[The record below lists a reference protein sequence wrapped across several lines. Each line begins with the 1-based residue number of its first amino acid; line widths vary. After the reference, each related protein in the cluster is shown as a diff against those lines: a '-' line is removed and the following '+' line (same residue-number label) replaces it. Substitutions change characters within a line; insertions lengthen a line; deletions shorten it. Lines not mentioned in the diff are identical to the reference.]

1 MAEFRERN
9 DTFIWTDN
17 SNSNLPMTNVAWVTA
32 LLGPPGTG
40 RHFSDSLGGSR
51 GYSMGSGKRK
61 KMGLEGRDQV
71 SVSRDVAKR
80 GLARA
85 WPCGKEV
92 KVLSLIQNLALTN
105 EDQGENR

>member
-40 RHFSDSLGGSR
+40 QHFSDSLGGSR
-51 GYSMGSGKRK
+51 GCSMGSGKGK

-71 SVSRDVAKR
+71 RVGTWKMCCGPTFRHP
-80 GLARA
+80 GLI
-85 WPCGKEV
+85 PY
-92 KVLSLIQNLALTN
+92 LILIPPLEKLRCAPHPVQ
-105 EDQGENR
+105 R